1 MEHLHPVLALAL
13 APFAPPGFEQPTS
26 KATPAVVAVLV
37 EDVRYRVRRHGITVT
52 DRKHA
57 LALAEQSAKTLGL
70 KPTAEE
76 LEQAASRLL

>member
-1 MEHLHPVLALAL
+1 MEQLHPVLALAL
-13 APFAPPGFEQPTS
+13 APFAPPKHGEPIS
-26 KATPAVVAVLV
+26 KTAPAVVVVLV
-37 EDVRYRVRRHGITVT
+37 EDVRYRVRRHGFTVT
-52 DRKHA
+52 DRNHA